1 MPLHQPGKPKPRRP
15 ATPSV
20 PETHKGAR
28 TVGKPWRLVLRT
40 PQQTHRLGQCVGAL
54 LRGGEVIALFGEL
67 GTGKTSLVR
76 GMADGLLADSA
87 AVSSPTF
94 TLIHEYRG
102 RLPLIHTDLYRLT
115 ASQLDDTGLGDYL
128 DGHTVVAIEWAD
140 RWREG
145 LPADRLEVCLAHRLP
160 AARQAILTATGPS
173 SARLLT
179 ELRTSLSRPRPTRVV
194 RQTRVQSSR
203 PRRASH

>member
-1 MPLHQPGKPKPRRP
+1 MG
-15 ATPSV
+15 T
-20 PETHKGAR
+20 
-28 TVGKPWRLVLRT
+28 
-40 PQQTHRLGQCVGAL
+40 L

-76 GMADGLLADSA
+76 GIAEGLLADSA

-115 ASQLDDTGLGDYL
+115 ASQLEETGLRDYL
-128 DGHTVVAIEWAD
+128 DGQTVVAIEWAD
-140 RWREG
+140 RWKEG
-145 LPADRLEVCLAHRLP
+145 LPADRLEVRLTHRPP
-160 AARQAILTATGPS
+160 ATRRALITATGPS
-173 SARLLT
+173 AARLLV
-179 ELRTSLSRPRPTRVV
+179 ELRIAISRRHATRVV
-194 RQTRVQSSR
+194 RQTRVQLAR

>member
-1 MPLHQPGKPKPRRP
+1 MPLRQSHTPKPNRP
-15 ATPSV
+15 SDSSP
-20 PETHKGAR
+20 PEAQAGAGP
-28 TVGKPWRLVLRT
+28 VGKPWRLVLRT
-40 PQQTHRLGQCVGAL
+40 PHQTHRLGQCVGTL

-115 ASQLDDTGLGDYL
+115 TSQLDDTGLGDYV

-140 RWREG
+140 RWTDG
-145 LPADRLEVCLAHRLP
+145 LPADRLEVRLAHHPP
-160 AARQAILTATGPS
+160 AARQVLLTATGPS
-173 SARLLT
+173 STRLLA
-179 ELRTSLSRPRPTRVV
+179 ELRTSLPRRRPTRVV
-194 RQTRVQSSR
+194 RRTRVQSSR

>member
-1 MPLHQPGKPKPRRP
+1 M
-15 ATPSV
+15 
-20 PETHKGAR
+20 
-28 TVGKPWRLVLRT
+28 
-40 PQQTHRLGQCVGAL
+40 GAL

-115 ASQLDDTGLGDYL
+115 ASQLEDTGLGDYL
-128 DGHTVVAIEWAD
+128 DGHTIVAIEWAD

-145 LPADRLEVCLAHRLP
+145 LPADHLEVRLSHHPP
-160 AARQAILTATGPS
+160 AARQALLTATGPS
-173 SARLLT
+173 SARLLA
-179 ELRTSLSRPRPTRVV
+179 ELRTSLSRRRPTRVV
-194 RQTRVQSSR
+194 RQSRVQSSR

>member
-1 MPLHQPGKPKPRRP
+1 MPFRQPGRPKPPRP
-15 ATPSV
+15 PDSSAPQTHRGATP
-20 PETHKGAR
+20 
-28 TVGKPWRLVLRT
+28 VGKPWRLVLRT
-40 PQQTHRLGQCVGAL
+40 PQQTHRLGQCVGTL
-54 LRGGEVIALFGEL
+54 LRGGEVVALFGEL

-115 ASQLDDTGLGDYL
+115 TSQLDDTGLGDYV

-140 RWREG
+140 RWTDG
-145 LPADRLEVCLAHRLP
+145 LPADRLEVRLAHHPP
-160 AARQAILTATGPS
+160 AARQVLLTATGPS
-173 SARLLT
+173 STRLLA
-179 ELRTSLSRPRPTRVV
+179 ELRTSLSRRRPTRVV
-194 RQTRVQSSR
+194 RRTRVQSSR